1 MAGRKPLTDD
11 EGEVRELTE
20 EDFACGKTFYDLPEE
35 EQRVLRA
42 IMEENVSKK
51 KVSVSLSREVVE
63 KLQATGDGW
72 ELRVE
77 EAVRQWL
84 ARQQKRRKAAS

>member
-1 MAGRKPLTDD
+1 MADPEPWTDD
-11 EGEVRELTE
+11 EGEVRELTDE
-20 EDFACGKTFYDLPEE
+20 FFAHAKRFSDLPEE
-35 EQRVLRA
+35 EQRVLRS
-42 IMEENVSKK
+42 IMEENASKK
-51 KVSVSLSREVVE
+51 KVAVPLSREVVE

-84 ARQQKRRKAAS
+84 ARRQKRRKAAS

>member
-1 MAGRKPLTDD
+1 
-11 EGEVRELTE
+11 
-20 EDFACGKTFYDLPEE
+20 
-35 EQRVLRA
+35 
-42 IMEENVSKK
+42 MEENASKK
-51 KVSVSLSREVVE
+51 KVSVPLSREVVE